1 MVKLIQ
7 FCVLACALACVSG
20 EAGGGADS
28 ARDSVPE
35 SVSVPIDSSAPRLEP
50 RDDANASF
58 KEFRERTLAALS
70 RKDTAYLHNIVAP
83 EIRTNFGDGGGLS
96 DFKQMWKTS
105 DPSSLVWVTLRRVL
119 EMGGKHESDSMF
131 TAPYV
136 FAFWPDSIDAFS
148 HIAVTTANASVH
160 ARPDAGSPT
169 LGSASHSILRAVEWT
184 NIPGD
189 AVPSD
194 TSWVRV
200 EWGDRRSGWLRVAD
214 AWSPVSWRAMF
225 ARRGERWVMVLF
237 VAGD

>member
-1 MVKLIQ
+1 MVRPVA
-7 FCVLACALACVSG
+7 FCFVASILACAPRD
-20 EAGGGADS
+20 AGRGVDS
-28 ARDSVPE
+28 TRDTTTAA
-35 SVSVPIDSSAPRLEP
+35 VSVPIDSGAAQLAL

-58 KEFRERTLAALS
+58 REFRERTLAALA
-70 RKDTAYLHNIVAP
+70 RKDTAYLHSIVAP
-83 EIRTNFGDGGGLS
+83 EIRTNFGGGGGLG
-96 DFKQMWKTS
+96 DFKQAWRTS
-105 DPSSLVWVTLRRVL
+105 DPTSAVWATLSRVL
-119 EMGGKHESDSMF
+119 QMGGKQESDSMF

-160 ARPDAGSPT
+160 AQPDAGSPT
-169 LGSASHSILRAVEWT
+169 LGSATHSILRAVEWT
-184 NIPGD
+184 NRPGD